1 MCRVWPSSRHGP
13 FTCAFNSVAPWVTR
27 IAYKSFVNI
36 FSLRTATWLSV
47 TVVAA
52 GLVATA
58 GCSSSSSS
66 SSTSTSTSTST
77 SSASASASNNTLAL
91 KQSKINNSGLPSAC
105 RLLPGWYGRFV
116 GFWPDGVVPVRVEA
130 VAVDRQGFHLLL
142 GVDEASGVFTGIQLG
157 SDGQPGGCGGG

>member
-1 MCRVWPSSRHGP
+1 MDRTSQVTEAPDGRTLVFAEWGDLGGEPVFVLHGTPGCRL
-13 FTCAFNSVAPWVTR
+13 TR
-27 IAYKSFVNI
+27 FP
-36 FSLRTATWLSV
+36 
-47 TVVAA
+47 
-52 GLVATA
+52 
-58 GCSSSSSS
+58 
-66 SSTSTSTSTST
+66 
-77 SSASASASNNTLAL
+77 

>member
-1 MCRVWPSSRHGP
+1 MGKHPSTGLPICRPVRPAAVPVISRRWYH
-13 FTCAFNSVAPWVTR
+13 
-27 IAYKSFVNI
+27 
-36 FSLRTATWLSV
+36 
-47 TVVAA
+47 
-52 GLVATA
+52 
-58 GCSSSSSS
+58 
-66 SSTSTSTSTST
+66 
-77 SSASASASNNTLAL
+77 NTLTGDARL
-91 KQSKINNSGLPSAC
+91 VSVSAILERMIDKRPQADRLLIAELTGEAGHRAKQSKINNSGLPSAC